1 MKAYMRMSEAE
12 RKTEYESVKARYHVW
27 KEKNLHL
34 NMARGKPGTEQ
45 LDLVSGIFQRM
56 LTPEEYRSDGEDV
69 RNYGELAGLPA
80 ARRG

>member
-45 LDLVSGIFQRM
+45 LDLVSGIFQRK
-56 LTPEEYRSDGEDV
+56 TCATTGNWPDFR
-69 RNYGELAGLPA
+69 
-80 ARRG
+80 RRGGCSRIF